1 MKQMKT
7 FSFCGSEPYEIH
19 DAKAREDLAK
29 LRDAVTGSVHVD
41 DYKALAAMVGAGYI
55 SDILTAGDQ
64 VNVQWADSVDSTNY
78 TAPLDVVHMA
88 DVEIQGGAVAHGLFL
103 QHHFANKYSVCFDA
117 PEALYDCPDGLVA
130 GTYHFILAN
139 NRWDASLNGKKYQFT
154 LTKDVP
160 AGGQICLSNADAK
173 VLVGKEVYVYGS
185 NTSYTKLETVTLS
198 EGNGGTLLGTS
209 DATGDVN
216 CYQRVQYGYNRWKNS
231 ALRQYL
237 NSKEAAGAWWTSQ
250 NKWDRAPN
258 NLNSV
263 PGFMTGFS
271 DDFLAAL
278 KPVKVVTCTNTVT
291 DGGVED
297 VTYDTFFLPSLEQ
310 MCVAPQVRGKEG
322 VAWDYYKAI
331 ATANGLNEFAQYDTY
346 VDLIKYS
353 LSAQSTARTCFLRS
367 ALRSNSYCVWN
378 VTTSGFVYSPS
389 AYYGSHAAPACV
401 IAEEPKESNE

>member
-19 DAKAREDLAK
+19 DAKAREGLEK
-29 LRDAVTGSVHVD
+29 LREAVIGSVHVD
-41 DYKALAAMVGAGYI
+41 DYKALVAMLQAGYI
-55 SDILTAGDQ
+55 NDILSIGDQ
-64 VNVQWADSVDSTNY
+64 VNAQWTDKADSANY

-88 DVEIQGGAVAHGLFL
+88 NVELQSGASVPGIFL
-103 QHHFANKYSVCFDA
+103 QHHFANKHSVCFDA
-117 PEALYDCPDGLVA
+117 PEALYDCPDGLAA

-160 AGGQICLSNADAK
+160 AGGQICLGNADAK

-216 CYQRVQYGYNRWKNS
+216 CYQRVQYGYNRWKTS

-322 VAWDYYKAI
+322 VTWDYYKAI
-331 ATANGLNEFAQYDTY
+331 ASANGLTEFAQYGTY
-346 VDLIKYS
+346 ADLIKYS

-367 ALRSNSYCVWN
+367 ANRSYSTNVWLVN
-378 VTTSGFVYSPS
+378 TSGNVSYSN
-389 AYYGSHAAPACV
+389 AQNGYHAAPACV
-401 IAEEPKESNE
+401 IAEEPKESEE